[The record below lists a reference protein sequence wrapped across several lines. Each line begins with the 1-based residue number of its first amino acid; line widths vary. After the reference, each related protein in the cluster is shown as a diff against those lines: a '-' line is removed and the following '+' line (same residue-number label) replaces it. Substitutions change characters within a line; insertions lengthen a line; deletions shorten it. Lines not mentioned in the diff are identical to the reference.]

1 MSDLFLH
8 QIAPPARWGQ
18 ARQMHP
24 AVVQACVGTFSDD
37 LNQETLWEPPSH
49 DEWKM
54 AMLIIA
60 NRSYSWGGHS
70 MLAGVA

>member
-1 MSDLFLH
+1 
-8 QIAPPARWGQ
+8 
-18 ARQMHP
+18 MHP